1 MSCPSVDF
9 SILLYYVDDYDN
21 EDSEFSHEGLKESY
35 GMPSECLQL
44 VQWLAVSIIYLTIL
58 HVKISYYDKHRHFL
72 LKKGVDCPNVS
83 NCLAVMLGSENTYLV
98 DFTKIIS
105 VILKTESLLC
115 P

>member
-21 EDSEFSHEGLKESY
+21 EDSEFSNEGLKESY

-58 HVKISYYDKHRHFL
+58 HVKISYYDKHRHFC
-72 LKKGVDCPNVS
+72 LKKELTARMSQIVLQSCWAQRIP
-83 NCLAVMLGSENTYLV
+83 T
-98 DFTKIIS
+98 
-105 VILKTESLLC
+105 
-115 P
+115 